1 MTTKQT
7 LSVRTPEDLLAAVP
21 CVLGF
26 HPAES
31 LVMLT
36 FRRNGPAFHARV
48 SIPDDVAD
56 DEQLC
61 HTLLRSAVVN
71 HVDRIALLA
80 YSEDVD
86 RAADLLLDLSA
97 AAEEAGLGVI
107 DRLRVTGDSWFHV
120 TPGDP
125 HRETGHRFDTSSHR
139 FTAQSVLDGRITHAT
154 REDLEATLAPDD
166 LRQQAVDALLVTLRP
181 DLTDDQLPA
190 EAAWLV
196 HTVHGHARDQKV
208 PDPATTA
215 RLVRDLSLPPLR
227 DVAWSLATRATGER
241 HCQLWRHVLV
251 AAPEPYAA
259 PPAALLAF
267 AAWLSGHGALA
278 WCAVD
283 RCLAADPADPI
294 ASRVAMLLEEALPPQ
309 LWDAV
314 SSPPEL
320 MPEV

>member
-7 LSVRTPEDLLAAVP
+7 LSVRTPEDLIAAVP

-48 SIPDDVAD
+48 SIPDDTAD

-61 HTLLRSAVVN
+61 HTLLRSALSN

-86 RAADLLLDLSA
+86 RAAELLLELADA
-97 AAEEAGLGVI
+97 AGDVGLEVI
-107 DRLRVTGDSWFHV
+107 DRLRVTGDCWFRV
-120 TPGDP
+120 TAGDP

-139 FTAQSVLDGRITHAT
+139 FTAQSVLDGRITHAS
-154 REDLEATLAPDD
+154 REDLEATLAVDD
-166 LRQQAVDALLVTLRP
+166 QRREAVDAALAPLDPGVTE
-181 DLTDDQLPA
+181 DQLPA

-196 HTVHGHARDQKV
+196 HAVHTHARDRRV
-208 PDPATTA
+208 PDPVTTA
-215 RLVRDLSLPPLR
+215 RLVRDLSVAPLR
-227 DVAWSLATRATGER
+227 DVAWSLTTRATGER

-251 AAPEPYAA
+251 ATPEPYAA

-267 AAWLSGHGALA
+267 AAWLSGQGALA

-283 RCLAADPADPI
+283 RCLAADPQDPI
-294 ASRVAMLLEEALPPQ
+294 ASRVAMLLEEALPPH
-309 LWDAV
+309 LWEAV
-314 SSPPEL
+314 TS
-320 MPEV
+320 

>member
-7 LSVRTPEDLLAAVP
+7 LSVRSPEDLLAAVP

-48 SIPDDVAD
+48 SIPEDTAD

-86 RAADLLLDLSA
+86 RAAELVLDLAEA
-97 AAEEAGLGVI
+97 AGRAGVGVI
-107 DRLRVTGDSWFHV
+107 DRLRVTGDQWFRV
-120 TPGDP
+120 TAGDP
-125 HRETGHRFDTSSHR
+125 HREAGHPFDTSSHR
-139 FTAQSVLDGRITHAT
+139 FTAQSVLDGRITHAS
-154 REDLEATLAPDD
+154 REDLEATLAPDEP
-166 LRQQAVDALLVTLRP
+166 RREAVAALLTTLDP
-181 DLTDDQLPA
+181 ELTEDQLPA
-190 EAAWLV
+190 EAAWLAHAV
-196 HTVHGHARDQKV
+196 HAHARDRR
-208 PDPATTA
+208 PPGPETTA
-215 RLVRDLSLPPLR
+215 RLVRDLGTPPLR
-227 DVAWSLATRATGER
+227 DVAWSLATRASGER

-251 AAPEPYAA
+251 ATPDAWAA

-267 AAWLSGHGALA
+267 AAWLSGQGALA

-283 RCLAADPADPI
+283 RCLTADPQDPI

-314 SSPPEL
+314 APSPGLVPDA
-320 MPEV
+320 